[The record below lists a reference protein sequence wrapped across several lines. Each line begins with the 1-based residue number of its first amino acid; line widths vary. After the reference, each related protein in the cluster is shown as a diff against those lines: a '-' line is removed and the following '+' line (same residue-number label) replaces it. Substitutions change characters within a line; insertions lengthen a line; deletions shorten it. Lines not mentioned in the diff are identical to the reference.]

1 MTKTR
6 TALLLTLA
14 AALALPFANVSAQSS
29 PPPVST
35 STAQQPAKALL
46 SQPEQWM
53 SLTPARQVAARIEL
67 GRLLREGDEAA
78 IAALPRYVT
87 LSDIH
92 GAQDRFDALLLHAL
106 RATPAGSPL
115 AKLERFAPDQPLAPQ
130 LEAVGVRFADF
141 RGQVFFHNL
150 GDLVDR
156 GPHGVGAY
164 QRTREL
170 MDAGLMD
177 FVIGNHDFWMFMNL
191 QGMHLPSYAG
201 FRFYDYRDEFDERHG
216 RVEDV
221 VNAQR
226 QASVE
231 AKVPDWWARRFA
243 EITLR
248 HEADQKTRWRGVQ
261 DKANALF
268 KSMTEGM
275 SRDDIRRWGATPDGM
290 VWNSLRGHDVR
301 VGDVYVG
308 VRAVAGSSLRW
319 WQDLS
324 GQFAKALAAQPD
336 DSAQR
341 EYWQG
346 AVQLI
351 AEEIIPPL
359 RTDLEAGLQRG
370 EWWLRAFEAIN
381 YRNYE
386 SPEWWAK
393 DWVFHKDWGTSVLKE
408 IYPDFREH
416 RLDGAVSFADYLR
429 HPTLQEMSD
438 FFRAQFSLYRK
449 DMYGSVLMHGLLPV
463 DQQTG
468 EFHFTY
474 RGQEYRGRGGKTPSV
489 WQGLR
494 RVENDIRDIRK
505 PLSEL
510 HEALTL
516 VNAWYADRTT
526 KAKAIDVANAINRI
540 GSDRLAQANGF
551 GRLYLGHVP
560 FLEFINRLTAEQRG
574 EHIRSFLIN
583 NRLVLTDHGM
593 SARYGYRGA
602 YISTTPQDGIAL
614 VGFENAQGAKTGSP
628 VRHPRTLPEPKDGTT
643 GKPLA
648 EHPGLNAK
656 AFRNHLRQEIV
667 GDTLGSAATR

>member
-275 SRDDIRRWGATPDGM
+275 SRDDIRRWGATPDGI

-359 RTDLEAGLQRG
+359 RADLEAGLQRG

>member
-1 MTKTR
+1 MNKNR
-6 TALLLTLA
+6 TVILLAVLA
-14 AALALPFANVSAQSS
+14 ALGLPFAQSSAQTASQPIS
-29 PPPVST
+29 ASI
-35 STAQQPAKALL
+35 AQQPAKALL
-46 SQPEQWM
+46 NQPEQWM
-53 SLTPARQVAARIEL
+53 SLPTARQVAARIEL
-67 GRLLREGDEAA
+67 GRLLREGNEAT
-78 IAALPRYVT
+78 IATLPRFVT

-92 GAQDRFDALLLHAL
+92 GALDRFDALILHAL
-106 RATPAGSPL
+106 RATPAGARL
-115 AKLERFAPDQPLAPQ
+115 AQLERFDPEQALAPQ
-130 LEAVGVRFADF
+130 VEAQGVRLADF
-141 RGQVFFHNL
+141 RGQIFFHNL

-164 QRTREL
+164 RRTKEL

-191 QGMHLPSYAG
+191 QGLHLPSYSG
-201 FRFYDYRDEFDERHG
+201 FRFYDYRDEFDARYG

-221 VNAQR
+221 VNAHR

-275 SRDDIRRWGATPDGM
+275 SRDDVRRWGASPEGIT
-290 VWNSLRGHDVR
+290 WNSLRGHDVR

-319 WQDLS
+319 WQDLA
-324 GQFAKALAAQPD
+324 GQFATALAALPED
-336 DSAQR
+336 APQR

-359 RTDLEAGLQRG
+359 RADLEAGLQRG

-393 DWVFHKDWGTSVLKE
+393 DWVFHKDWGTAVLKE
-408 IYPDFREH
+408 VYPDFRET

-438 FFRAQFSLYRK
+438 FFRSQFSLYRK
-449 DMYGSVLMHGLLPV
+449 DIYGTVLMHGLLPV

-494 RVENDIRDIRK
+494 RIENDIRDTRK

-526 KAKAIDVANAINRI
+526 KAKAIDVANAINTI

-551 GRLYLGHVP
+551 GRLFLGHVP

-574 EHIRSFLIN
+574 SHINSFLIN
-583 NRLVLTDHGM
+583 NRLGLTDHGM

-614 VGFENAQGAKTGSP
+614 IGYENAQSAKTGAP
-628 VRHPRTLPEPKDGTT
+628 VRNPRTLPEPKDGTT

-656 AFRNHLRQEIV
+656 SFRDHLRQEIV
-667 GDTLGSAATR
+667 GDTLGTTATR

>member
-115 AKLERFAPDQPLAPQ
+115 TKLERFAPDQPLAPQ

-275 SRDDIRRWGATPDGM
+275 SRDDIRRWGATPDGI